1 MAVAR
6 LSHIKREVEV
16 RGERESRAEERMH
29 DLELHHLSQVRQRQ
43 PPAVGV
49 GMVANFIVR

>member
-49 GMVANFIVR
+49 GMVVNFIVR